1 MCVPVKDSGCG
12 KEILPIRDT
21 LDIVSGKWKLL
32 IVFHLT
38 HGPRRFKEL
47 QRMIEGITP
56 RMLSKELKD
65 LEVNELVKREVFDTS
80 PITVSY
86 TLTEHGE
93 SLSSSRCVASVGCEA
108 PRTHS
113 AYGRSSGVTDVVAC
127 YEESKRGPC
136 S

>member
-1 MCVPVKDSGCG
+1 MCAPVNESNCG
-12 KEILPIRDT
+12 KSFLPIRDT

-65 LEVNELVKREVFDTS
+65 LEINELVTREVFDTS

-86 TLTEHGE
+86 TLTAHGE
-93 SLSSSRCVASVGCEA
+93 SLYPVVQALHEWGVKHRERILRIEEV
-108 PRTHS
+108 
-113 AYGRSSGVTDVVAC
+113 SGF
-127 YEESKRGPC
+127 
-136 S
+136 

>member
-1 MCVPVKDSGCG
+1 MCAPVNESECG
-12 KEILPIRDT
+12 KNFLPIRDT

-47 QRMIEGITP
+47 QRMIDGITP

-65 LEVNELVKREVFDTS
+65 LEINELVTREVFDTS

-93 SLSSSRCVASVGCEA
+93 SLY
-108 PRTHS
+108 P
-113 AYGRSSGVTDVVAC
+113 VVHALH
-127 YEESKRGPC
+127 EWGMKHRERILGNEVVSDF
-136 S
+136 